1 MDIDQEHDNLVTSN
15 AMVEE
20 SKKRC
25 EAVMDTIET
34 LPNLS
39 QSCKHTLLR
48 LIQSELSFLNRFSS
62 AEFSTESEPSI
73 CVNIGHIE
81 AVVHILQQRN
91 ISGVSRVCKTIPFQP
106 STQNGTHNT
115 ASKGAHVDI
124 VCTFDGNPVWIIVSD
139 RNPKYL
145 SWDGQQ
151 ESSKNKGLRA
161 RAQLLLE
168 VAHNS
173 AALKPTSLIF
183 FFSNGLNRFTRE
195 KFLIEFGAVDV
206 GSKFSYFDMNFS
218 KELGGEWVDILARS
232 YQDASVLEI
241 KVDCPRDVS
250 KEALVANP
258 LVKSNDAY
266 FGGSFGD
273 LMSQMILPN
282 DGKLHGD
289 LINFDTT
296 ALIAIVSGI
305 SNGNTQKLLATPKDE
320 LKMRFK
326 GNTEFVIGQV
336 MSEIEN
342 PIHISIGKVISGR
355 KCIICESVS
364 SEFKEL
370 VLMCGGVNEK
380 LRADQLLQHLVVV
393 PDSPSIRMVSLPTTR
408 KLALKNKIVFGT
420 GDYWHAPTLTA
431 NMGFVRA
438 ILQTGMSLFTFEHRP
453 RALTGD

>member
-20 SKKRC
+20 SKRKC

-34 LPNLS
+34 LTNLS
-39 QSCKHTLLR
+39 LSCRHTLLR
-48 LIQSELSFLNRFSS
+48 LIHSELSFLSRVSFSD
-62 AEFSTESEPSI
+62 FTTESEPSI
-73 CVNIGHIE
+73 CVNIGHLE
-81 AVVHILQQRN
+81 SVVYILQQPN
-91 ISGVSRVCKTIPFQP
+91 IFGVSRVCKTVPFQP
-106 STQNGTHNT
+106 LTQNGTHNT
-115 ASKGAHVDI
+115 ALQGAHVDI

-168 VAHNS
+168 IAHNS
-173 AALKPTSLIF
+173 TALKPTSLIF

-195 KFLIEFGAVDV
+195 KFRSEFGAVDV
-206 GSKFSYFDMNFS
+206 GSKFSNLDINFS
-218 KELGGEWVDILARS
+218 KELGGLWVDILARS

-241 KVDCPRDVS
+241 KVDCPRYVS
-250 KEALVANP
+250 KEALMANP
-258 LVKSNDAY
+258 FVKSDDA
-266 FGGSFGD
+266 FSGGSF
-273 LMSQMILPN
+273 
-282 DGKLHGD
+282 
-289 LINFDTT
+289 
-296 ALIAIVSGI
+296 
-305 SNGNTQKLLATPKDE
+305 
-320 LKMRFK
+320 
-326 GNTEFVIGQV
+326 
-336 MSEIEN
+336 
-342 PIHISIGKVISGR
+342 GKVISGR

-380 LRADQLLQHLVVV
+380 LRADQLLQRMVVV
-393 PDSPSIRMVSLPTTR
+393 PDSPSTRMMSLPTTR

-438 ILQTGMSLFTFEHRP
+438 VLQTGMSLFTFEHRP
-453 RALTGD
+453 RALIGD